1 MGGDQIKLLDN
12 KIILITINI
21 KVKKYYK
28 LHDLLIHETNNS
40 VVFITKI

>member
-12 KIILITINI
+12 KIILITIHI

-28 LHDLLIHETNNS
+28 LHDLLINTWN
-40 VVFITKI
+40 